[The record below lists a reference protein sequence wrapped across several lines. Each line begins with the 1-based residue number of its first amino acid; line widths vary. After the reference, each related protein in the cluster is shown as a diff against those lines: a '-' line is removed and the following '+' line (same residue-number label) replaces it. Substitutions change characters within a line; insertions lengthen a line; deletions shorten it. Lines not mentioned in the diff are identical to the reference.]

1 MTVVL
6 WFHGGHRS
14 PRRGCWT
21 RLWRE
26 GSFWNFLSAS
36 LQPESFRTCGT
47 SARGFPEFSF
57 AGKMQLFGVF
67 WKMGPPGR
75 ASGSTQPPFVNV
87 CQAWCLRMAKVS
99 CPDSVPVFGDHCVF
113 LIKKKKSYLS
123 SQSTLGCIPYG
134 SSSRKVH
141 ETYGPGVSRPIFQI
155 RKLRP

>member
-1 MTVVL
+1 MWDPASLRRTDTHTQVTVAL
-6 WFHGGHRS
+6 WFHGGHGS

-21 RLWRE
+21 RLWRD

-36 LQPESFRTCGT
+36 LQPDPFRTRGT

-113 LIKKKKSYLS
+113 LTFLS
-123 SQSTLGCIPYG
+123 FFSGYPRLHSLWLILTQSP
-134 SSSRKVH
+134 
-141 ETYGPGVSRPIFQI
+141 
-155 RKLRP
+155 